1 MSFTFAK
8 SAHFLGLLESQW
20 KSIETLRALG
30 FGPDA
35 FSQKCGSIQA
45 IMDFIAKYDEKRP
58 SLPFEID
65 GVVVKVNSSAAQAA
79 LGRTAHAPRW
89 AMAYKFSA
97 QKAQTKIVDIKLQVG
112 RTGKIT
118 PVALV
123 SPVPVGGTMI
133 SRATLHN
140 RDYIEEKK
148 ICVGSTVWI
157 ERSADVIPKITG
169 LVDPKAAP
177 AASGPKLD
185 WKFCPCEL
193 KTPLVTYEDR
203 VDVFCV
209 APTCPEQRTRTL
221 RHFVSRQ
228 CLSMD
233 GFGPKTVDD
242 LVDHGF
248 VKDVADIFFLHEYQ
262 RQLESLEGW
271 GPRSVELLLNG
282 IEEGRKNSNLERLL
296 NGLGIPGVG
305 KEIAIQLAK
314 HFKTMDGLLKAKE
327 ADILMAGAPIG
338 PVVASSVYN
347 FFHPKQPSA
356 LALIQDLLRRF
367 KDAGVN
373 MTYSKHAT
381 TAASTSS
388 TTTKS
393 TAEPQG
399 TSELPL
405 SGLVF
410 VFTGKMTTLTR
421 SAATESVEHLGGEVK
436 SAVVKGVT
444 HLVTGDMTGEST
456 KKLEAAQSKGIAV
469 IDEKAFCK
477 MIGK

>member
-1 MSFTFAK
+1 LK
-8 SAHFLGLLESQW
+8 
-20 KSIETLRALG
+20 ALG
-30 FGPDA
+30 FGPDQFA
-35 FSQKCGSIQA
+35 QRCPGVKTL
-45 IMDFIAKYDEKRP
+45 MEFIAKNDAQRT

-65 GVVVKVNSSAAQAA
+65 GVVVKVNSTEAQLA

-97 QKAQTKIVDIKLQVG
+97 QKAQTKILDIKLQVG

-118 PVALV
+118 PVAHV
-123 SPVPVGGTMI
+123 SPVAVGGTII

-140 RDYIEEKK
+140 RDYIDEKK

-169 LVDPKAAP
+169 LVDPKAP
-177 AASGPKLD
+177 KAAGGLTLD
-185 WKFCPCEL
+185 WNSCPCEL
-193 KTPLVTYEDR
+193 KSPLVTYEDR

-209 APTCPEQRTRTL
+209 SPACPGQRTRTL

-228 CLSMD
+228 CLAMD
-233 GFGPKTVDD
+233 GFGPRTVDD
-242 LVDHGF
+242 LVDNGF
-248 VKDVADIFFLHEYQ
+248 VKDVADIFFLHRYQ
-262 RQLESLEGW
+262 RNLESLEGW

-296 NGLGIPGVG
+296 NGLSIVGVG

-314 HFKTMDGLLKAKE
+314 HFKTMDNLLKAKE
-327 ADILMAGAPIG
+327 GDILVAGAPIG

-347 FFHPKQPSA
+347 FFHPKQPA
-356 LALIQDLLRRF
+356 AQQKVDDLLRRLRE
-367 KDAGVN
+367 AEVN
-373 MTYSKHAT
+373 MTYSKASIAPSNAKKSAT
-381 TAASTSS
+381 ASSS
-388 TTTKS
+388 AE
-393 TAEPQG
+393 AEPSG
-399 TSELPL
+399 NLPL

-410 VFTGKMTTLTR
+410 VFTGKMVTMTR
-421 SAATESVEHLGGEVK
+421 TAASETVENLGGEVK
-436 SAVVKGVT
+436 GAVTKGVT

-469 IDEKAFCK
+469 IDEKEFRKLCGTK
-477 MIGK
+477 